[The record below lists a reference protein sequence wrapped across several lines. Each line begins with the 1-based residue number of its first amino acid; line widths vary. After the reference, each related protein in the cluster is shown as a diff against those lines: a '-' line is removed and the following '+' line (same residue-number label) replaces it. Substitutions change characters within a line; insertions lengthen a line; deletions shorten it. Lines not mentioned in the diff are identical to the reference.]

1 MASCIFLHY
10 IAKYMTYKI
19 HLGEIKMSIKNDND
33 ININNVGNFIKNAVK
48 NFENNITTQTDYI
61 EKVERI
67 RKEDKNSNNH

>member
-1 MASCIFLHY
+1 
-10 IAKYMTYKI
+10 
-19 HLGEIKMSIKNDND
+19 MSIKNDND